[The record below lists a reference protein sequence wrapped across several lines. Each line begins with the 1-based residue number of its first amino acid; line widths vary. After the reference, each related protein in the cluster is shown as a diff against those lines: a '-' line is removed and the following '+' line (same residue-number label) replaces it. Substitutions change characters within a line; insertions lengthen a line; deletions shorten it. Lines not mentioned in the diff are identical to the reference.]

1 MLQSTVMTLSHAI
14 NNIKIVIPTR
24 NKSLDNK
31 YTLMNRPKPQ
41 KGVHFNSIKKFGV
54 AEAIA
59 AAR

>member
-1 MLQSTVMTLSHAI
+1 MTLSHAI
-14 NNIKIVIPTR
+14 NNIKIVMSKIPTR
-24 NKSLDNK
+24 NKSLENK